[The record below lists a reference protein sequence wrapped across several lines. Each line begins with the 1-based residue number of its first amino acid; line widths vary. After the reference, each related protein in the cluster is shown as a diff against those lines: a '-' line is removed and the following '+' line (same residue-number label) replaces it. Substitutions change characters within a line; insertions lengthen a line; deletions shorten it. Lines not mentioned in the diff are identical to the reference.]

1 MASLTAEDLSKFAQ
15 DEGVTVESL
24 CRKPECRDLIQ
35 RLIFND
41 QFRKLQ
47 FAQLSSDLIRAE
59 LELTSAVGEEVEL
72 LARLSLL
79 EIEDKY
85 YTNEYETVHK
95 REEAAKRTMAELEK
109 ERNTFAEK
117 KAGLEVQVKQWNAA
131 LAKAQQAQA
140 KAIWKKPGEADDE
153 DDALSNRSLGSGGF
167 TLAPRS
173 HSQSHSR
180 GEDDE
185 SVGAVAGGSRRARP
199 YDPLASDP
207 VLDYSEKLLH
217 RLSRMERVR
226 GMARGDGQQQDD
238 SSPYAAMSLPTAVLS
253 PIKAPPH
260 YSPFRTGTSSAS
272 LSLEIGRNGSPRGR
286 RGRRAD
292 KSAAGGWGGPPD
304 DVSVGSVISAL
315 TSSTAGGYIFS
326 SASAASA
333 NASASVSASAAGPA
347 FSSASLSS
355 LRSSGT
361 RGSLS
366 LIGKLR
372 VKPQPPQRDPFALAR
387 ADLDPRFTTAPHLM
401 Y

>member
-1 MASLTAEDLSKFAQ
+1 MASLTADDLSKFAQ

-24 CRKPECRDLIQ
+24 CRKPECRDLVQ

-47 FAQLSSDLIRAE
+47 FAQLSSDLISAE
-59 LELTSAVGEEVEL
+59 LELSSTVGEEVEV
-72 LARLSLL
+72 LARLSVL

-85 YTNEYETVHK
+85 YTNEYEKLHE
-95 REEAAKRTMAELEK
+95 REEDVKRTMAELEK
-109 ERNTFAEK
+109 ERNTFADK
-117 KAGLEVQVKQWNAA
+117 KAGLEVQVKQWSAA

-153 DDALSNRSLGSGGF
+153 DDALSYRSLGSGGF

-173 HSQSHSR
+173 HSHSHSHSHSR

-185 SVGAVAGGSRRARP
+185 SDGAVAEARRRARP
-199 YDPLASDP
+199 YDPLAADP
-207 VLDYSEKLLH
+207 VLDYSEKLLR
-217 RLSRMERVR
+217 RLSRVGRSR
-226 GMARGDGQQQDD
+226 GLTRGGQQLQQDD
-238 SSPYAAMSLPTAVLS
+238 VSLAAMSLPTAALS

-260 YSPFRTGTSSAS
+260 FSSFRTGTSSAS
-272 LSLEIGRNGSPRGR
+272 LSLDIGRNGARGL

-292 KSAAGGWGGPPD
+292 KNAAAVWGGASD

-315 TSSTAGGYIFS
+315 TSSTAGGCIFS
-326 SASAASA
+326 SSSAASA
-333 NASASVSASAAGPA
+333 SVADGPA
-347 FSSASLSS
+347 SSSASLSS
-355 LRSSGT
+355 LRSSGS
-361 RGSLS
+361 RASPS

-387 ADLDPRFTTAPHLM
+387 AEIDPRFTTAPHLI

>member
-1 MASLTAEDLSKFAQ
+1 LASLTAEDLSKFAQ

-85 YTNEYETVHK
+85 YTNEYEKVHE

-153 DDALSNRSLGSGGF
+153 DDALSCRSLGSGGF

-173 HSQSHSR
+173 HSHSQSQSR

-185 SVGAVAGGSRRARP
+185 SVGAVAGASRRARP

-226 GMARGDGQQQDD
+226 GMTRGEGQQQDD
-238 SSPYAAMSLPTAVLS
+238 SSSFAAMSLPTAVLS

-272 LSLEIGRNGSPRGR
+272 LSLEIGRNGAPRGR
-286 RGRRAD
+286 RGR
-292 KSAAGGWGGPPD
+292 KNAGGWGGPPD

-347 FSSASLSS
+347 SSSASLSS

-387 ADLDPRFTTAPHLM
+387 ADLDPRFTAAPHLM